1 MNRGFMKFKNYIHI
15 LAMLSLLSSITL
27 GLPISVKAT
36 QTTNL
41 PSSAVLSTPTSS
53 PQTTIAAQGQPTENP
68 AEHLEVTNEGIIDSD
83 DQFPVPDVSKTP
95 YRQIVQLNALHEDGY
110 RYVGSGAMIAPNLI
124 LTAAHNVYDRK
135 TGKWATY
142 VKATPTPSRNGGD
155 RLPYGSYDAENYV
168 IFDEYRT
175 QSQELSEYQYD
186 MAVIRLNQAVDSRVG
201 ELRIAKTS
209 TVGQHI
215 QIPGYPLESPQKF
228 GVMYTMFGDIE
239 SIDNKLLRYQIDT
252 EGGQSGSPVLNEQ
265 GEIIG
270 VHIAGFSNGSTY
282 VYNGARRVDDDTDA
296 LIVALHTGKEVE
308 GVASYKPLAPR
319 TTPTTTAMTTEL
331 TTKVT
336 TTSKLQ
342 TEPSTTQSM
351 TSVTTIRGTKVP
363 TTTTKPT
370 TSSQS
375 STPQTTS
382 RLTNVVTTVTSSA
395 SKSTTLSISKTTST
409 TQLPTTTKLSTQVA
423 TKRPSKATTKLGTVV
438 TTKPISR
445 TTSKVATKST
455 TKKTTTTVVRPS
467 VKTEMVYRLYHSGI
481 KRHLYTKSS
490 YEAKV
495 LSGRGWRFEGEKF
508 QTATKGIPVYRLYHS
523 GTREHLYTTSINERD
538 TLKTR
543 GWRYEGIAW
552 YSTGKKPIYRLY
564 HAGLKVHL
572 YTADANEKNVL
583 SKRGWRYE
591 GVAFNVQ

>member
-1 MNRGFMKFKNYIHI
+1 MKFKNYIHI
-15 LAMLSLLSSITL
+15 PAMLSLLSSITL

-53 PQTTIAAQGQPTENP
+53 PQTAIATQGQPTENP

-95 YRQIVQLNALHEDGY
+95 YRQIVHLNVLHEDGNW
-110 RYVGSGAMIAPNLI
+110 YVGSGAMIAPNLI

-142 VKATPTPSRNGGD
+142 VKATPSRNGGD
-155 RLPYGSYDAENYV
+155 RLPYGSYEADNYV

-175 QSQELSEYQYD
+175 QSQKLSANQYD

-209 TVGQHI
+209 AVGQYV
-215 QIPGYPLESPQKF
+215 QIPGYPFESPQKF
-228 GVMYTMFGDIE
+228 GVMYTMFGEIE
-239 SIDNKLLRYQIDT
+239 HIDRKVLRYRIDT
-252 EGGQSGSPVLNEQ
+252 EAGQSGSPVLNDD
-265 GEIIG
+265 GDIIG
-270 VHIAGFSNGSTY
+270 VHIAGFSYGS
-282 VYNGARRVDDDTDA
+282 VNIYNGARKVDEDTDA
-296 LIVALHTGKEVE
+296 LIEAVHTGIEVE
-308 GVASYKPLAPR
+308 GVASYQPLAPR
-319 TTPTTTAMTTEL
+319 TPPTTTAMTTEL

-363 TTTTKPT
+363 TTATKPT

-375 STPQTTS
+375 STPPTTS
-382 RLTNVVTTVTSSA
+382 RLTNAVTTVTSSA

-409 TQLPTTTKLSTQVA
+409 TQLPTTTRLSTQVA

-445 TTSKVATKST
+445 TTSKVATKPT
-455 TKKTTTTVVRPS
+455 TKKNTTTVVRPS
-467 VKTEMVYRLYHSGI
+467 VKTEVVYRLYHSGI

-523 GTREHLYTTSINERD
+523 GTREHLYTTSTNERD

-552 YSTGKKPIYRLY
+552 YSTGQTPIYRLY
-564 HAGLKVHL
+564 HEGLKVHL
-572 YTADANEKNVL
+572 FTADTNEKNTL
-583 SKRGWRYE
+583 SKRGWIYE
-591 GVAFNVQ
+591 GISFYVK